1 MRDLGWEEKNKFKGM
16 KMVFSIDRM
25 NEITEMWG
33 ALLYQ
38 ITQIKKLPKGRE
50 VNTV

>member
-1 MRDLGWEEKNKFKGM
+1 M
-16 KMVFSIDRM
+16 KTVFSIVKM

-38 ITQIKKLPKGRE
+38 ITQIKKLPKGRK
-50 VNTV
+50 VNSLFDEIQEQLF